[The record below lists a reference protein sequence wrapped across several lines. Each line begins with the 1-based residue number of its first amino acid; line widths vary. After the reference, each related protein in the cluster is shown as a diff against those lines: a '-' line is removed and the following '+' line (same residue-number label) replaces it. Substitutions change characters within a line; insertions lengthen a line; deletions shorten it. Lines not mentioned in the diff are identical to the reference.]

1 MIRTR
6 LLILQY
12 IDRLNTYEEL
22 NGGYQ
27 SEAAR
32 TKFKPDDYDLFREQN
47 IVEYCVDLARKADW
61 KNVETLMVFHP
72 ELAPHRLAILRQV
85 LALSDWLILYRT
97 NKKTKKVRSQNVS
110 I

>member
-1 MIRTR
+1 M
-6 LLILQY
+6 ILQY

-27 SEAAR
+27 SESAR
-32 TKFKPDDYDLFREQN
+32 KNFKPDDYDLFREQN

-72 ELAPHRLAILRQV
+72 ELAQHRLAILRPV
-85 LALSDWLILYRT
+85 LLSVLLLLEDFNFRFSCGNTRY
-97 NKKTKKVRSQNVS
+97 KTL
-110 I
+110 

>member
-27 SEAAR
+27 SESAR
-32 TKFKPDDYDLFREQN
+32 KKFKPDDYDLFREQN

-85 LALSDWLILYRT
+85 LTLSDWSILNRKYHR
-97 NKKTKKVRSQNVS
+97 
-110 I
+110 

>member
-1 MIRTR
+1 M
-6 LLILQY
+6 QY
-12 IDRLNTYEEL
+12 LDRLNTYEEL

-27 SEAAR
+27 SESAR
-32 TKFKPDDYDLFREQN
+32 KNFKPDDYDLFREQN

-72 ELAPHRLAILRQV
+72 ELTPHRLAILRV
-85 LALSDWLILYRT
+85 VFRTISDWSAFLSNEITSPKPL
-97 NKKTKKVRSQNVS
+97 KVRSQNAS